1 MSRKT
6 ERVGR
11 SGEFLTASV
20 LAKVSDTV
28 TVMPHSAE
36 ADVIFEWNNHLIKCQ
51 VKTRNNIEKGGVS
64 WRFDLRRGANTKNR
78 KYQEN
83 TLDVFAL
90 ISVPYNTIYFLPF
103 NNCKK
108 QSICI
113 SDEIMK
119 NLNSLDSLQGAM
131 DSIAWINTD
140 RHMTNVDL
148 FDDDSLVAIG

>member
-28 TVMPHSAE
+28 TVLPHAAE

-131 DSIAWINTD
+131 DNIAWINTD

-148 FDDDSLVAIG
+148 FDENSLVAIG

>member
-28 TVMPHSAE
+28 TVLPHAAE

-90 ISVPYNTIYFLPF
+90 ISVPPNTIYFLPF

-108 QSICI
+108 QKIRTIIYIFI
-113 SDEIMK
+113 S
-119 NLNSLDSLQGAM
+119 
-131 DSIAWINTD
+131 
-140 RHMTNVDL
+140 H
-148 FDDDSLVAIG
+148 

>member
-6 ERVGR
+6 ERIGR

-51 VKTRNNIEKGGVS
+51 VKTRNNIERGEVS

-78 KYQEN
+78 KYGKN

-103 NNCKK
+103 NCKK

-113 SDEIMK
+113 SDQTMK
-119 NLNSLDSLQGAM
+119 NLNSLDSLQKAM
-131 DSIAWINTD
+131 DSIVWINTD
-140 RHMTNVDL
+140 RQMTNVAS